1 MKMSFFIL
9 DSLALILHIVELHN
23 HNNHYD
29 DFNFPSNSLVTIHN
43 NNFTVPEQI
52 NHSAVQFDKVGS
64 FSLTIHKIPK
74 FEVSKINF

>member
-1 MKMSFFIL
+1 MSFFIFVISV
-9 DSLALILHIVELHN
+9 DSRGNLYIVELTIIITL
-23 HNNHYD
+23 
-29 DFNFPSNSLVTIHN
+29 FNFPSNSLVTIHN